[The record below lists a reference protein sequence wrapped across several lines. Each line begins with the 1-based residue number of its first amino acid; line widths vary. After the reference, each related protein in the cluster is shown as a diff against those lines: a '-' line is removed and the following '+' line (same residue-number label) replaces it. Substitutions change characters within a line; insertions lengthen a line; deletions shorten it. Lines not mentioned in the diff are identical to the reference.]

1 MATMNNT
8 KGKKI
13 ARIAGR
19 VLLVLLVT
27 VVMLV
32 GTLFIMIKRI
42 CSDSAPAARNL
53 FISTVLETGQL
64 KFLASWFCSEDEIN
78 AVIDANKMETM
89 DTEVDTSLINI
100 ITNDNSSVDNATGE
114 VEEFDENGIRM
125 VEVSGRSFFG
135 KMLIIK
141 DPSQVKVGTTYP
153 WGDYGKELDQIV
165 SGAGAVAGV
174 NGGLYVSAGN
184 RGGSPLGV
192 VVQDGQITYNSPS
205 SLTGLYLIG
214 LNNDNLL
221 VIKDIDGMSASE
233 FERYVKEAGIRD
245 AVAFQEESS
254 DANNHFVPLII
265 NNEARKLKG
274 QGSGANPR
282 TVIGQRADGAILLLV
297 TDGRGASGHLGA
309 TASDLISVMLEYGA
323 VNAANLDGGSSSTMV
338 YNGQYEMTS
347 VTFYYQNSSWKLPT
361 AFVVMP
367 K

>member
-1 MATMNNT
+1 MKN
-8 KGKKI
+8 KI
-13 ARIAGR
+13 ARNIVR
-19 VLLVLLVT
+19 VLLVILVT
-27 VVMLV
+27 VIMLV
-32 GTLFIMIKRI
+32 GTLFFMIKRI
-42 CSDSAPAARNL
+42 CSNSAPSARNL
-53 FISTVLETGQL
+53 FISTVLESGQM
-64 KFLASWFCSEDEIN
+64 KFLASWFCTDDQIN
-78 AVIDANKMETM
+78 EVINANKMETL
-89 DTEVDTSLINI
+89 DSDIDTSLINI
-100 ITNDNSSVDNATGE
+100 SASDESVKDNN
-114 VEEFDENGIRM
+114 EEAEQFDENGIRM
-125 VEVSGRSFFG
+125 VEISGRSFFG

-165 SGAGAVAGV
+165 SCAGAVAGV
-174 NGGLYVSAGN
+174 NGGLYVSSGN
-184 RGGSPLGV
+184 RGGSPLGI
-192 VVQDGQITYNSPS
+192 VVQDGNITYNSPS

-214 LNNDNLL
+214 LNKDNLL
-221 VIKDIDGMSASE
+221 VIKDIDGMSAAD
-233 FERYVKEAGIRD
+233 FEKYVAEAGIRD

-254 DANNHFVPLII
+254 DANNHFVSLII
-265 NNEARKLKG
+265 NNEARALKG

-309 TASDLISVMLEYGA
+309 TASDLISVMQEYGA

-338 YNGQYEMTS
+338 YNGSYEMTS